1 MLNTEDYLNSNSK
14 FHIIAGPCALESKE
28 QLEAFIGQSSGI
40 QTVRAGIFKMR
51 TNPDSFQGLGIEG
64 LQIIAELKKQH
75 HFQFVTEITDPRQVE
90 ALDPVV
96 DAYQVGSRNM
106 YNYDLLRELNKL
118 NKPVIFKRAF
128 SATVKEWL
136 NACGYMPDLGEKK
149 IILCERGIRTF
160 ETTTRNCLD
169 INSVVYLKQN
179 HNFKVIVD
187 PSHASGIKSMVK
199 PLSHVAMAA
208 GADGILVESH
218 PNPECALSDKDQQ
231 ITPNELNILREELVK
246 LGSYY
251 DKTVV

>member
-1 MLNTEDYLNSNSK
+1 
-14 FHIIAGPCALESKE
+14 
-28 QLEAFIGQSSGI
+28 
-40 QTVRAGIFKMR
+40 
-51 TNPDSFQGLGIEG
+51 
-64 LQIIAELKKQH
+64 
-75 HFQFVTEITDPRQVE
+75 
-90 ALDPVV
+90 
-96 DAYQVGSRNM
+96 
-106 YNYDLLRELNKL
+106 
-118 NKPVIFKRAF
+118 
-128 SATVKEWL
+128 VKEEL
-136 NACGYMPDLGEKK
+136 EL
-149 IILCERGIRTF
+149 
-160 ETTTRNCLD
+160 
-169 INSVVYLKQN
+169 LKPQN